1 MTPKTANR
9 SLPRAI
15 ASRRGCA
22 TRSIRRLVC
31 RSRDVRADSLAASKG
46 ATDFGEYF
54 TYFSMFLVWSALLLA
69 ALFFR
74 LAVEQRARE
83 LGLLR
88 AVGFSTARVRRLFL
102 AEGLA
107 LALAGARHR
116 RRGGARLRGVDDAGP
131 AHLVDRRRRDDVAHA
146 ARDAVLAGGRGG
158 WRAGGGD
165 GLHLVD
171 AARARARVGAGSAG
185 GRAQSSAAL

>member
-1 MTPKTANR
+1 
-9 SLPRAI
+9 
-15 ASRRGCA
+15 
-22 TRSIRRLVC
+22 
-31 RSRDVRADSLAASKG
+31 VRADSLAASKG

-74 LAVEQRARE
+74 LSVEQRARE

-107 LALAGARHR
+107 LALAGC
-116 RRGGARLRGVDDAGP
+116 GIGVA
-131 AHLVDRRRRDDVAHA
+131 
-146 ARDAVLAGGRGG
+146 
-158 WRAGGGD
+158 
-165 GLHLVD
+165 
-171 AARARARVGAGSAG
+171 
-185 GRAQSSAAL
+185 AALGYAA